1 MGINTRHAILDRFIG
16 AAVLCAVAILGA
28 AFPVSAAEQYP
39 TKPIRLIV
47 PFAPGGGTDYIG
59 RFIAQRLTE
68 AFGQMVI
75 VENRSG
81 AGSTI
86 GVEAGRNAAPDG
98 YTITMIS
105 ATYATN
111 PLTYKIE
118 FDPVNDVTPII
129 LISQGPM
136 ILVANPKLP
145 VKTIKDLIAYA
156 KSKPGQISAA
166 GVGPGSIT
174 HLAAEMFA
182 KMAGIKLNHIQYRGS
197 GPAFTDTLAGHT
209 DIFFSGAPP
218 ALPQIEAGK
227 LRPIAVTSSK
237 RMNALPNVPTI
248 AESGMPGYNVM
259 HWYGLIGPKG
269 LPHSIV
275 DRINTEVNKVMQR
288 NDTVEKLQN
297 DGMSPAG
304 GTPEEFKAMIGTV
317 IKAWKAVAPGDLR
330 IE

>member
-1 MGINTRHAILDRFIG
+1 MGIKTRHAILERSIG
-16 AAVLCAVAILGA
+16 AAVLCAAAILGV
-28 AFPVSAAEQYP
+28 AFLVSAAEQYP

-47 PFAPGGGTDYIG
+47 PFTPGGGTDYVG

-68 AFGQMVI
+68 ALGQMVI

-111 PLTYKIE
+111 PLIY
-118 FDPVNDVTPII
+118 N
-129 LISQGPM
+129 
-136 ILVANPKLP
+136 
-145 VKTIKDLIAYA
+145 
-156 KSKPGQISAA
+156 
-166 GVGPGSIT
+166 
-174 HLAAEMFA
+174 
-182 KMAGIKLNHIQYRGS
+182 
-197 GPAFTDTLAGHT
+197 T

-237 RMNALPNVPTI
+237 RMKALPNVPTI
-248 AESGMPGYNVM
+248 AESGMPGYQVM

-269 LPHSIV
+269 LPHPIV
-275 DRINTEVNKVMQR
+275 DRLNMAVNKVMQR
-288 NDTVEKLQN
+288 NETVEKLQN

-304 GTPEEFKAMIGTV
+304 GTPEEFKAMIDTV
-317 IKAWKAVAPGDLR
+317 IKAWKAIAPGDLS
-330 IE
+330 IK

>member
-1 MGINTRHAILDRFIG
+1 MMRHFVNSCFRS
-16 AAVLCAVAILGA
+16 VLLFAVANIGV

-47 PFAPGGGTDYIG
+47 PFSPGGGTDYVG

-68 AFGQMVI
+68 HLGQTVI
-75 VENRSG
+75 VDNRAG

-86 GVEAGRNAAPDG
+86 GVEIGRKAAPDG

-105 ATYATN
+105 ASYATN
-111 PLTYKIE
+111 SLTYKLE

-129 LISQGPM
+129 LIAQGPM

-145 VKTIKDLIAYA
+145 VKTITDLIAYG

-182 KMAGIKLNHIQYRGS
+182 KMAGIKLNHIQYKGS

-209 DIFFSGAPP
+209 DIFFSGVPP

-227 LRPIAVTSSK
+227 LRAIAVTSSK

-248 AESGMPGYNVM
+248 AESGMPAYGVM

-269 LPHSIV
+269 LPRPIV
-275 DRINTEVNKVMQR
+275 DRINMEVNKVMQR
-288 NDTVEKLQN
+288 KEAVEKLQN

-304 GTPEEFKAMIGTV
+304 GAPEEFKAMIDKM
-317 IKAWKAVAPGDLR
+317 IKVWKQVAPGNLK